1 MGIDNDIHIN
11 GLHVQIPTSYGA
23 VKAVDDINI
32 KFEHKSFTA
41 IIGESGCGKS
51 VLGQAILGILPEYV
65 GKLGEILYHGQNVLN
80 NAENID
86 GFYGKDFGIVPQHP
100 GEALNPFRKIGK
112 QMQDVLNVVNIV
124 DSDNTY
130 KKACLKIFGL
140 NDVERILKMYPHELS
155 GGMQQRVLCAMGISC
170 NPKWI
175 LADEPTKG
183 LDGEV
188 CKTVYHNLL
197 CIKKRQQHGMIIITH
212 DINLARYVCDYVAV
226 MYAGQILEFGK
237 DIFNFPKHPYT
248 KAFLKSLPE
257 NGFQS
262 MIGKAPM
269 PGEHLYGC
277 RFAKRCLY
285 CQKQCLEELPAM
297 YDVDNTKVRCFLY
310 ASSN

>member
-1 MGIDNDIHIN
+1 MGIDDSIYIN
-11 GLHVQIPTSYGA
+11 ELHVKIPTSYG
-23 VKAVDDINI
+23 VIKAVDDINI
-32 KFEHKSFTA
+32 KFEHNSFTA

-51 VLGQAILGILPEYV
+51 ILGQAILGILPEYFS
-65 GKLGEILYHGQNVLN
+65 KYGEILYHGRNILN
-80 NAENID
+80 DTGNID
-86 GFYGKDFGIVPQHP
+86 DFYGIDFGIVPQHP

-130 KKACLKIFGL
+130 KKTCLKIFGL

-155 GGMQQRVLCAMGISC
+155 GGMQQRVLCAMGISS

-183 LDGEV
+183 LDEEV
-188 CKTVYHNLL
+188 CKIVYHNLL

-237 DIFNFPKHPYT
+237 DVFNSPKHPYT
-248 KAFLKSLPE
+248 KSFFAALPE
-257 NGFQS
+257 NGFQP
-262 MIGKAPM
+262 MMGKAPI
-269 PGEHLYGC
+269 PEEKFSGC
-277 RFAKRCLY
+277 RFAKRCMY
-285 CQKQCLEELPAM
+285 YQKRCMEALPDI
-297 YDVDNTKVRCFLY
+297 YDADNTQVRCFLY
-310 ASSN
+310 AGSN